1 MTVPEVAALFA
12 VLLELD
18 EVEPEDN
25 FFDLGGSSMLALRLL
40 GEIEQNTGVQ
50 LGLIDLVRN
59 ATAAGLTA
67 RLAEV
72 RATAKTGS

>member
-12 VLLELD
+12 VLLEID
-18 EVEPEDN
+18 DVEPEDN

-40 GEIEQNTGVQ
+40 GEIEQTTGVQ

-59 ATAAGLTA
+59 STAAGLAA
-67 RLAEV
+67 RLAQV
-72 RATAKTGS
+72 QADATTGA